1 MRRSRTVRIHRKR
14 MKQRQKKMA
23 ALLQSS
29 LLISSLLIYSTKQI
43 GTTYGEFNSTQ
54 DTEGSFQT
62 CRIFPA
68 QIEELLS
75 TVSGHLDRVNEN
87 RQLIAPVS
95 VTVQVYGNISARYE
109 QEQVTT
115 VTDAVYGG
123 ESTSPIY
130 SVTDDVYGSGGGGSY
145 DAESLAA
152 QISVLASQLQAV
164 QGQFNI
170 NQDALNLIDSEIA
183 EGDRRL
189 QELLGI
195 MEELNSNCAEIRN
208 VELLDELSGL
218 SQQELLS
225 QSMQEQIDA
234 AIYYL
239 RKVFESGRLLDLDPG
254 LQSNQVITE
263 TFSRPAG
270 SGEPLN
276 TAAIHQYT
284 QMQLSIEAIIT
295 DLSRSI
301 SQLESAMSLIP
312 AKSNVPQPVKKPE
325 VRKEEENTSLP
336 MNPDLA
342 DNQEPLNEHTP
353 AEPSIESTDN
363 AETDPKEPEPV
374 QTAPAD
380 VQSELITGSID
391 TEVNSDEN

>member
-1 MRRSRTVRIHRKR
+1 
-14 MKQRQKKMA
+14 MA

-43 GTTYGEFNSTQ
+43 GTTYGEFNSAQ

-62 CRIFPA
+62 CRVFPA

-95 VTVQVYGNISARYE
+95 VTVQVYGNIPASYV
-109 QEQVTT
+109 QEQITT

-123 ESTSPIY
+123 ESTSPSY

-145 DAESLAA
+145 DTESLAA
-152 QISVLASQLQAV
+152 QISVLASQLQTV
-164 QGQFNI
+164 QNQFNI
-170 NQDALNLIDSEIA
+170 NQDALNLIDSEIN

-195 MEELNSNCAEIRN
+195 MEELNSNCVEIRN

-239 RKVFESGRLLDLDPG
+239 RKVFESGRLFDLDPG

-270 SGEPLN
+270 SGESLN

-284 QMQLSIEAIIT
+284 QIQFSIEAIIT
-295 DLSRSI
+295 DLNRSI
-301 SQLESAMSLIP
+301 SQLESAMNLIP
-312 AKSNVPQPVKKPE
+312 AKSNVPQPVNKPDA
-325 VRKEEENTSLP
+325 RKEEENTSLP
-336 MNPDLA
+336 LNPESE

-353 AEPSIESTDN
+353 AEPSIEPAEN
-363 AETDPKEPEPV
+363 AETEPTEPEPV
-374 QTAPAD
+374 QTPPAD

>member
-1 MRRSRTVRIHRKR
+1 
-14 MKQRQKKMA
+14 MKQRQKKMVT
-23 ALLQSS
+23 LLQSS

-43 GTTYGEFNSTQ
+43 GTTYGEFNSAQ

-62 CRIFPA
+62 CRVFPA

-75 TVSGHLDRVNEN
+75 TVSGHLERANEN

-95 VTVQVYGNISARYE
+95 VTVQVYGNIPASYE

-115 VTDAVYGG
+115 VTDAVYGEG
-123 ESTSPIY
+123 STSPGY
-130 SVTDDVYGSGGGGSY
+130 TVTDDVYGSGGGGSY
-145 DAESLAA
+145 DAENLAA

-170 NQDALNLIDSEIA
+170 NQGALNLLGSEIA

-208 VELLDELSGL
+208 VELLDELSRL

-254 LQSNQVITE
+254 LQSNQVISE
-263 TFSRPAG
+263 AFSRPAG
-270 SGEPLN
+270 SGESLN

-284 QMQLSIEAIIT
+284 QIQLSIEAIIT
-295 DLSRSI
+295 DLNQSI
-301 SQLESAMSLIP
+301 SQLESALNLIP
-312 AKSNVPQPVKKPE
+312 ARSNVPQPVKKPE
-325 VRKEEENTSLP
+325 ARKEEENASLP

-342 DNQEPLNEHTP
+342 DNQEPLNENTP
-353 AEPSIESTDN
+353 AEPSIEPADH
-363 AETDPKEPEPV
+363 AETEPIEPETV
-374 QTAPAD
+374 QTPPAD
-380 VQSELITGSID
+380 EQPELITGSID